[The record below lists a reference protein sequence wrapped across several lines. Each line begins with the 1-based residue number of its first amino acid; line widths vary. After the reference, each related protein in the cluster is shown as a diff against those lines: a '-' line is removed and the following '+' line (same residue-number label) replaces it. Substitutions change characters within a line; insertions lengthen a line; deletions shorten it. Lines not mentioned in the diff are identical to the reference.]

1 MGINQTERKDNLV
14 LSLEAAIRTSNLPF
28 YIYDASFFKGEGEL
42 DGDWLVIAE
51 NPESEYA
58 IVIETIQATK
68 SVPTIAG
75 MRNVPN
81 TEYKLYYPFY
91 DEGDASVGMEDA
103 WIIDF
108 DDEQPDYYTDG
119 MVDISLHTVTW
130 FLTNEI
136 RQQIDNALSAAEFQS
151 NHFINPED

>member
-1 MGINQTERKDNLV
+1 
-14 LSLEAAIRTSNLPF
+14 
-28 YIYDASFFKGEGEL
+28 
-42 DGDWLVIAE
+42 
-51 NPESEYA
+51 
-58 IVIETIQATK
+58 
-68 SVPTIAG
+68 
-75 MRNVPN
+75 
-81 TEYKLYYPFY
+81 
-91 DEGDASVGMEDA
+91 VGMEDA

-151 NHFINPED
+151 NHFINPEE